1 MSKDREEKIRDTLAS
16 YGAGEVKSLVME
28 LVTLRRERHRS
39 KLENGE
45 SSEVRGRAK
54 ECKDLIQIFS

>member
-1 MSKDREEKIRDTLAS
+1 MSNEREEKIRETLAS
-16 YGAGEVKSLVME
+16 YGPSDVKSLVLE

-39 KLENGE
+39 KLENQE